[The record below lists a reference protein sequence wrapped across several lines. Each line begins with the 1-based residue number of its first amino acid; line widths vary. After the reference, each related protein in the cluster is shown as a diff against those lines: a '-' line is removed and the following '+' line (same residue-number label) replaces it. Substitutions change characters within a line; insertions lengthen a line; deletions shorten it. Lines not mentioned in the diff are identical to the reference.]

1 MILICYVYRNPM
13 FVRSAIVQAN
23 GSSFIDDNYR
33 TSTTAYLRHRQ
44 ISIIKC
50 IEQHFAQ
57 FQDQMINDGQ
67 HITIFFT
74 YLYAN
79 CSMDDTE
86 FINIKFNFSLHSYFC
101 NILICD
107 DIASYRDNSSFHANL
122 PLGQKIGF
130 NVWIRE
136 TIFV

>member
-57 FQDQMINDGQ
+57 FQGNINP
-67 HITIFFT
+67 
-74 YLYAN
+74 L
-79 CSMDDTE
+79 
-86 FINIKFNFSLHSYFC
+86 
-101 NILICD
+101 
-107 DIASYRDNSSFHANL
+107 NL
-122 PLGQKIGF
+122 EPLQI
-130 NVWIRE
+130 IRYE
-136 TIFV
+136 NNQEV